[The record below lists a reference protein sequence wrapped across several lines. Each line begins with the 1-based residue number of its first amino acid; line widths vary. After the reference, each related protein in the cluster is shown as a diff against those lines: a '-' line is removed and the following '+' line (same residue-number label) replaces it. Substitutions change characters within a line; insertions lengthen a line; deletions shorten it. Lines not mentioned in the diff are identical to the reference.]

1 MFRQSQFTGLW
12 NCTEPPRESAL
23 VGPCCTKAKP
33 WGWNGSKTCGL
44 LRFNKGE
51 PGETQ
56 SFWDQPCHIG
66 GHADYGER
74 LPMGNSWW
82 PSIFTKSVFVDLL
95 TRGWMPGSRPNVAQP
110 LGNWACFPMQK
121 TQIEISDVSCQ
132 PDPSP
137 DLPWD
142 LLHISASI
150 CWKQDAA
157 QEPACSHV

>member
-1 MFRQSQFTGLW
+1 MFRQSLTGLW
-12 NCTEPPRESAL
+12 NCTEPPRESAF

-51 PGETQ
+51 QGETQ

-121 TQIEISDVSCQ
+121 NKLKLVMFHANQIRHQTC
-132 PDPSP
+132 
-137 DLPWD
+137 
-142 LLHISASI
+142 HGI
-150 CWKQDAA
+150 CCIYLRAFAGKQDAA
-157 QEPACSHV
+157 HEPACSHV